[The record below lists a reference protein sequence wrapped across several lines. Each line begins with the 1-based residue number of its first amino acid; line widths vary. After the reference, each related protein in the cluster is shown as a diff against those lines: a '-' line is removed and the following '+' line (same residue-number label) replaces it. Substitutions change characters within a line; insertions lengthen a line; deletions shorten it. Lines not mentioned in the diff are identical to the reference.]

1 MICDKCN
8 GIGYWESPDKK
19 IKQWCLKCKGEK
31 ELDWI
36 EEIFGVDIDQKLE
49 RERAD
54 NMKKREEMNNKMDK
68 QYEEFKK

>member
-36 EEIFGVDIDQKLE
+36 E
-49 RERAD
+49 
-54 NMKKREEMNNKMDK
+54 
-68 QYEEFKK
+68 